1 MKRLLSREEAFTGL
15 EAAIVLIAFVVV
27 AAVFSYVV
35 LGAGFFST
43 QKAQEAVHTGVQQA
57 SSSFEIL
64 GDIYGLN
71 LTPTMGGAGGAMN
84 WLNFTLGLAPG
95 GMPIDMTKLTMV
107 MANQSVRQDLTKA
120 PGTNPLRPGFEENP
134 LANEWG
140 IWKDVNGNGNMLLES
155 GEQMEIRVHLKEA
168 QPFMC
173 VITARDVFTLEIK
186 PIVGPALSIVRT
198 APGGIDPVNKL
209 Y

>member
-43 QKAQEAVHTGVQQA
+43 QKSQEAVHTGVQQA
-57 SSSFEIL
+57 SSSFEVL
-64 GDIYGLN
+64 GDVYGVD
-71 LTPTMGGAGGAMN
+71 TTGGGVQIN
-84 WLNFTLGLAPG
+84 YLNFTLGLAPG
-95 GMPIDMTKLTMV
+95 GMPIDMSKLTMV
-107 MANQSVRQDLTKA
+107 FANQSVRNDIGQASPLL
-120 PGTNPLRPGFEENP
+120 PNPNP
-134 LANEWG
+134 AINNWSVARD
-140 IWKDVNGNGNMLLES
+140 INGNGNSLLEG
-155 GEQMEIRVHLKEA
+155 GEQMDIVVHLSESTGSIA
-168 QPFMC
+168 
-173 VITARDVFTLEIK
+173 ARDQFTLEIK
-186 PIVGPALSIVRT
+186 PIIGPSLSLTRT

>member
-57 SSSFEIL
+57 SSSFEVL
-64 GDIYGLN
+64 GDVYGVD
-71 LTPTMGGAGGAMN
+71 TTGGGVQIN
-84 WLNFTLGLAPG
+84 YLNFTLGLAPG
-95 GMPIDMTKLTMV
+95 GMPIDMSKLTMV
-107 MANQSVRQDLTKA
+107 YANQSVRNDIGQASPLL
-120 PGTNPLRPGFEENP
+120 PNPNP
-134 LANEWG
+134 AINNWSVARD
-140 IWKDVNGNGNMLLES
+140 INGNGNALLEG
-155 GEQMEIRVHLKEA
+155 GEQMDIVVHLSESTGSIA
-168 QPFMC
+168 
-173 VITARDVFTLEIK
+173 ARDQFTLEIK
-186 PIVGPALSIVRT
+186 PIIGPALSLTRT

>member
-43 QKAQEAVHTGVQQA
+43 QKSQEAVHTGVQQA
-57 SSSFEIL
+57 SSSFEVL
-64 GDIYGLN
+64 GDVYGVD
-71 LTPTMGGAGGAMN
+71 TTGGGVQIN
-84 WLNFTLGLAPG
+84 YLNFTLGLAPG
-95 GMPIDMTKLTMV
+95 GMPIDMSKLTMV
-107 MANQSVRQDLTKA
+107 FANQSVRNDIGQASPLL
-120 PGTNPLRPGFEENP
+120 PNPNP
-134 LANEWG
+134 AMNNWS
-140 IWKDVNGNGNMLLES
+140 IARDINGNGNALLEG
-155 GEQMEIRVHLKEA
+155 GEQMDIVVHLSESTGSIA
-168 QPFMC
+168 
-173 VITARDVFTLEIK
+173 ARDQFTLEIK
-186 PIVGPALSIVRT
+186 PIIGPALSLTRT

>member
-57 SSSFEIL
+57 SSSFEVL
-64 GDIYGLN
+64 GDVYGVD
-71 LTPTMGGAGGAMN
+71 TTAGKVQIN
-84 WLNFTLGLAPG
+84 FLNFTLGLAPG

-107 MANQSVRQDLTKA
+107 LANQSVRDDINRSPLLLN
-120 PGTNPLRPGFEENP
+120 NPNP
-134 LANEWG
+134 AINEWA
-140 IWKDVNGNGNMLLES
+140 IARDINGNGNTLLEG
-155 GEQMEIRVHLKEA
+155 GEQMDIVVHLEESTGSIA
-168 QPFMC
+168 
-173 VITARDVFTLEIK
+173 ARDAFTLEIK
-186 PIVGPALSIVRT
+186 PIIGPALSISRT

>member
-57 SSSFEIL
+57 ASSFEIL
-64 GDIYGLN
+64 GDVYGVS
-71 LTPTMGGAGGAMN
+71 TTGGGQIN
-84 WLNFTLGLAPG
+84 FLNFTLGLAPG

-107 MANQSVRQDLTKA
+107 FANQSVRNDINQSIPLLS
-120 PGTNPLRPGFEENP
+120 NPNP
-134 LANEWG
+134 AVNQWS
-140 IWKDVNGNGNMLLES
+140 IARDINGNGNTLLEG
-155 GEQMEIRVHLKEA
+155 GEQMDIVVHLQESTGSIA
-168 QPFMC
+168 
-173 VITARDVFTLEIK
+173 ARDAFTLEIK
-186 PIVGPALSIVRT
+186 PIIGPALSIART

>member
-43 QKAQEAVHTGVQQA
+43 QKSQEAVHTGVQQA
-57 SSSFEIL
+57 SSSFEVL
-64 GDIYGLN
+64 GDVYGVD
-71 LTPTMGGAGGAMN
+71 TTGGGVQIN
-84 WLNFTLGLAPG
+84 YLNFTLGLAPG
-95 GMPIDMTKLTMV
+95 GMPIDMSKLTMV
-107 MANQSVRQDLTKA
+107 FANQSVRNDIGQASPLL
-120 PGTNPLRPGFEENP
+120 PNPNP
-134 LANEWG
+134 AINNWSVARD
-140 IWKDVNGNGNMLLES
+140 INGNGNSLLEG
-155 GEQMEIRVHLKEA
+155 GEQMDIVVHLSESTGSIA
-168 QPFMC
+168 
-173 VITARDVFTLEIK
+173 ARDQFTLEIK
-186 PIVGPALSIVRT
+186 PIIGPALSLTRT

>member
-57 SSSFEIL
+57 ASSFEIL
-64 GDIYGLN
+64 GDVYGVS
-71 LTPTMGGAGGAMN
+71 TTGGGQIN
-84 WLNFTLGLAPG
+84 FLNFTLGLAPG

-107 MANQSVRQDLTKA
+107 FANQSVRNDIGK
-120 PGTNPLRPGFEENP
+120 PGTLLNNPNPG
-134 LANEWG
+134 ANQWS
-140 IWKDVNGNGNMLLES
+140 IARDINGNGNTLLEG
-155 GEQMEIRVHLKEA
+155 GEQMDIVVHLSESTGSIA
-168 QPFMC
+168 
-173 VITARDVFTLEIK
+173 ARDTFTLEIK
-186 PIVGPALSIVRT
+186 PIIGPALSIART
-198 APGGIDPVNKL
+198 APGGIDPVSRL